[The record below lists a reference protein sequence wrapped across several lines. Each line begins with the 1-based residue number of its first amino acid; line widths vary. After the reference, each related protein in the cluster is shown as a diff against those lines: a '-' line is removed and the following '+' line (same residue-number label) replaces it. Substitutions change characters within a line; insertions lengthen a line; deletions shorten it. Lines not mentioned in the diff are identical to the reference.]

1 MTWLVTGGA
10 GYIGAHAVKRLH
22 AKGTNVVVFDDLS
35 TGLVSRVP
43 EGVPLVV
50 GDVKDQAAVVAAIK
64 EHGVTGVLHFAARKS
79 VPESMK
85 IPVEYYRDNVGGLV
99 SIVGAIAETGV
110 ERVVFSSTAALYG
123 LAPEEF
129 LVEDLVVDPISVYGE
144 TKLIGERLLRFTSKT
159 HGFSWIALRYFNV
172 VGADSP
178 ELRDTSVGN
187 LIPIVFRAI
196 DRGETVQVTGG
207 DFPTPDGSG
216 IRDYIHIA
224 DLADAHVVAVDHLDA
239 VAAGSVGEV
248 YNVGTGKGSSVLEVL
263 GAVREVTG
271 LPVPHE
277 VVDRRPGDPARG
289 VAGVDKI
296 RRDLGWTARHDLRE
310 MVADAWAAWR
320 A

>member
-22 AKGTNVVVFDDLS
+22 AQGRNVVVYDDLS
-35 TGLVSRVP
+35 TGLASRVP
-43 EGVPLVV
+43 DGVPLIQA
-50 GDVKDQAAVVAAIK
+50 DMKDQAAVVAAIK

-99 SIVGAIAETGV
+99 SVVGAMAETGV
-110 ERVVFSSTAALYG
+110 ERIVFSSTAALYG

-129 LVEDLVVDPISVYGE
+129 LIEDLVVDPISVYGE
-144 TKLIGERLLRFTSKT
+144 TKLIGERLLRFAART
-159 HGFSWIALRYFNV
+159 HGFSWVALRYFNV

-178 ELRDTSVGN
+178 ALRDTSVGN
-187 LIPIVFRAI
+187 LIPIVFRAM
-196 DRGETVQVTGG
+196 DRGEPVQVTGT

-224 DLADAHVVAVDHLDA
+224 DLADAHIVAVEHLDK
-239 VAAGSVGEV
+239 VPAGSVGEV
-248 YNVGTGKGSSVLEVL
+248 YNVGTGKGSSVFEVL
-263 GAVREVTG
+263 DAVREVTG

-277 VVDRRPGDPARG
+277 LAPRRPGDPARG

-296 RRDLGWTARHDLRE
+296 HRELGWTAKHDLHQ
-310 MVADAWAAWR
+310 MVADAWTAWR
-320 A
+320 G